1 MITVACTAGFCYGV
15 KRAVDSVYSEI
26 EKGTKLGIIGALIH
40 NRQVTEDLEKKGVYS
55 YKTPSFIF
63 MLAASNN

>member
-1 MITVACTAGFCYGV
+1 MITVARTAGFCYGV

-40 NRQVTEDLEKKGVYS
+40 S
-55 YKTPSFIF
+55 
-63 MLAASNN
+63 